1 MELSKKI
8 ADWVKKQVEESN
20 KKGIVV
26 GLSGGVDS
34 AVVAVISKMALGD
47 NVMGLI
53 LPCKSNPEDLRLAK
67 EVAGKFNIKTK
78 EVPLDKIYDEFA
90 KLNTKAKG
98 IAQANI
104 KPRFR
109 MVALYYFAN
118 TLDYLVAGTGNKSEI
133 SVGYFTKYGDGGV
146 DILPLGGLLKT
157 EVRKLAKEL
166 GIPDEIISRAPSAG
180 LCKGQT
186 DEGEMGISY
195 DELDKTIKA
204 IEDNKTESI
213 NKATLLKVKRMTEIS
228 EHKRRAIP
236 VFNK

>member
-47 NVMGLI
+47 NAMGLI

-78 EVPLDKIYDEFA
+78 EALLDKIYDEFA
-90 KLNTKAKG
+90 ELNTKAKD

-104 KPRFR
+104 KPRLR

-146 DILPLGGLLKT
+146 DMLPLGGLLKT

-180 LCKGQT
+180 LWKGQT